1 MAKKNW
7 LDIVEWDESTLE
19 DLRFVGYTYIKQGH
33 YSIALKFFENLVKV
47 PRNPDVYDVQ
57 TLGALYLELN
67 NNVSALHF
75 LEKALGLDP
84 SHEPTLINRAKAL
97 FVLGYRR
104 QGLSQL
110 EPLKASKDE
119 KVRNQA
125 LAMSMGYS

>member
-7 LDIVEWDESTLE
+7 LEIVEWNENTLE

-33 YSIALKFFENLVKV
+33 YAIALKFFENLVKV
-47 PRNPDVYDVQ
+47 PAHPDVYDVQ

-75 LEKALGLDP
+75 LEKAIGLDP

-110 EPLKASKDE
+110 DPLKTSKDE
-119 KVRNQA
+119 NVRNQA
-125 LAMSMGYS
+125 LAMSMSYG